1 MGGTKAFAILIALV
15 VGMAVTL
22 FHYDLFTTRY
32 GFALGIAAL
41 TVVGGFVL
49 YGIAFGGERAP

>member
-15 VGMAVTL
+15 AGLAVTL
-22 FHYDLFTTRY
+22 FHYDPFTTRY

-49 YGIAFGGERAP
+49 YGIAFGR